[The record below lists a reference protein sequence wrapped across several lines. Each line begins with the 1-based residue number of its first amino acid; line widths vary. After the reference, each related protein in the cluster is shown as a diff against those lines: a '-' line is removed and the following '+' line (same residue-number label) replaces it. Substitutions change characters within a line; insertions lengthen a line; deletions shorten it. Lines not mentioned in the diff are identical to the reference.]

1 MLGLNV
7 SGMSNL
13 SFLISHQ
20 SLFTFACVQIRH
32 NPLSG
37 GYCGGVP
44 PLPIPNREVKPTC
57 ADGTAMQCGRV
68 GRRLLSMKSLR
79 FRKISEAFLFFFPRI
94 FFFSAGF
101 FFSLNIS
108 LSRRFRRWR
117 RFFLIDYFSP
127 TDFTDSHRF
136 SSFFCHFFISQI
148 LDLSV
153 WEDDADF
160 WFHELE
166 KDYADF
172 SNSLFF
178 LFWIHWFLYIINL
191 LIRHFSD
198 PYFFYQFRFISLFF
212 YQFLLV
218 SLI

>member
-1 MLGLNV
+1 MLGLNIA
-7 SGMSNL
+7 GMSNF
-13 SFLISHQ
+13 SFLICHYSC
-20 SLFTFACVQIRH
+20 FACVQIRH

-79 FRKISEAFLFFFPRI
+79 FRKISEAFLFFFFPRI

-127 TDFTDSHRF
+127 TDFTDLHRF
-136 SSFFCHFFISQI
+136 FSLIIFSWGFTQIFSGSLLSLSFLLFFCYFFISQI

-153 WEDDADF
+153 WDR
-160 WFHELE
+160 FHRL
-166 KDYADF
+166 F
-172 SNSLFF
+172 SQIIF
-178 LFWIHWFLYIINL
+178 LQILWK
-191 LIRHFSD
+191 
-198 PYFFYQFRFISLFF
+198 ISLVFF
-212 YQFLLV
+212 FHLFVFCL
-218 SLI
+218 

>member
-1 MLGLNV
+1 M
-7 SGMSNL
+7 
-13 SFLISHQ
+13 
-20 SLFTFACVQIRH
+20 QIRH
-32 NPLSG
+32 TPLSG

-57 ADGTAMQCGRV
+57 ADGTAIQCGRV

-79 FRKISEAFLFFFPRI
+79 FRKISEAFLFFLLRC
-94 FFFSAGF
+94 F

-136 SSFFCHFFISQI
+136 FSLIIFLMNFHRFSLIFFFFLSFLYFADF
-148 LDLSV
+148 DLSV
-153 WEDDADF
+153 W
-160 WFHELE
+160 
-166 KDYADF
+166 KDNADF

-178 LFWIHWFLYIINL
+178 LVGNHWILHIINPT
-191 LIRHFSD
+191 FSR
-198 PYFFYQFRFISLFF
+198 YLKFYRFRFISLLF
-212 YQFLLV
+212 YHFPHV
-218 SLI
+218 SVR

>member
-7 SGMSNL
+7 AGMSNL
-13 SFLISHQ
+13 SFIISHQ

-94 FFFSAGF
+94 FFYSAVGILLRWDFSSSDFTDESEGNLAYRITHGF
-101 FFSLNIS
+101 PRIFGRWPMARARNGLLLIF
-108 LSRRFRRWR
+108 SRRFRR
-117 RFFLIDYFSP
+117 
-127 TDFTDSHRF
+127 
-136 SSFFCHFFISQI
+136 
-148 LDLSV
+148 
-153 WEDDADF
+153 
-160 WFHELE
+160 
-166 KDYADF
+166 
-172 SNSLFF
+172 
-178 LFWIHWFLYIINL
+178 
-191 LIRHFSD
+191 
-198 PYFFYQFRFISLFF
+198 
-212 YQFLLV
+212 
-218 SLI
+218 